1 MASEEAPPPTERKP
15 LAVILA
21 LTMLGLLALLWLS
34 PTVDYW
40 SMTSDYLESGQDPL
54 YPLLIAVLQT
64 LATAAAG
71 VAFFGYLK
79 RRFWGRV
86 TGIVVGGVG
95 VIGTIPM
102 LGGYGGAGVV
112 VLGLFAALI
121 GLLCTAEANTWC
133 PRPSRRART

>member
-1 MASEEAPPPTERKP
+1 M
-15 LAVILA
+15 AVILA
-21 LTMLGLLALLWLS
+21 LTLLGLLALLWLS

-40 SMTSDYLESGQDPL
+40 SEIGYYIESGQDPV
-54 YPLLIAVLQT
+54 YPLGVAILYT
-64 LATAAAG
+64 LATTAAA

-95 VIGTIPM
+95 LLGTIAT
-102 LGGYGGAGVV
+102 LGSVDATAGIV
-112 VLGLFAALI
+112 VLGLFAAVI
-121 GLLCTAEANTWC
+121 GLLCTAQANAWC